1 MLNYIWL
8 NKSCETTFVASR
20 GSMVRAHRNSH
31 YRIVGLPASR
41 DIAIIVFGQG
51 KTTAR
56 SIFCVLFVD
65 LPLWKVF

>member
-1 MLNYIWL
+1 
-8 NKSCETTFVASR
+8 
-20 GSMVRAHRNSH
+20 MVRIHRNSH

-56 SIFCVLFVD
+56 SIFCVLYVD